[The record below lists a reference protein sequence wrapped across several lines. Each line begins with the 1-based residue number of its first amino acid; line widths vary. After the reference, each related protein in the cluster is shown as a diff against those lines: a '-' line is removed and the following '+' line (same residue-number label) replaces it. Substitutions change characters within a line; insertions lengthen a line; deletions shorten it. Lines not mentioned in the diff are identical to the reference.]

1 MTNYPAIT
9 MFFLFVFGTLI
20 ITYWAAKR
28 TKSRAHFYAAGGTAR
43 AISGPA
49 DWGYIPAAGLITA
62 TTQGRIAGHNGAK
75 HNKRK

>member
-28 TKSRAHFYAAGGTAR
+28 TKSRAHFYAAGGKITPWEGDDLLNTNSIIA
-43 AISGPA
+43 SGDPYLH
-49 DWGYIPAAGLITA
+49 DICREFLK
-62 TTQGRIAGHNGAK
+62 AK
-75 HNKRK
+75 